1 MIRAS
6 IFAFALLAAACT
18 PPASDT
24 PPEDP
29 VGAETPAEPAAAPQT
44 REEATAQDTCG
55 AAQYRAMIGSNIAA
69 VTFPADSGIRIIQPD
84 TPVTMDFRADRLNVL
99 VDANGVITALECY

>member
-6 IFAFALLAAACT
+6 LIALTLLAAACT
-18 PPASDT
+18 PPAET
-24 PPEDP
+24 PPEEP
-29 VGAETPAEPAAAPQT
+29 VAEQPAAAPQT

-55 AAQYRAMIGSNIAA
+55 ASQYRAMVGSNIAA

-84 TPVTMDFRADRLNVL
+84 TPVTMDFRAERLNVL
-99 VDANGVITALECY
+99 VDANGIITSLECY

>member
-6 IFAFALLAAACT
+6 LAALALLATACA
-18 PPASDT
+18 PPVSDT
-24 PPEDP
+24 PKGDP
-29 VGAETPAEPAAAPQT
+29 YEAGPQT

-55 AAQYRAMIGSNIAA
+55 AAGYRGMIGTPLAA
-69 VTFPADSGIRIIQPD
+69 ATFPATPNIRVIQPD
-84 TPVTMDFRADRLNVL
+84 SAVTEDFRPDRLNVI